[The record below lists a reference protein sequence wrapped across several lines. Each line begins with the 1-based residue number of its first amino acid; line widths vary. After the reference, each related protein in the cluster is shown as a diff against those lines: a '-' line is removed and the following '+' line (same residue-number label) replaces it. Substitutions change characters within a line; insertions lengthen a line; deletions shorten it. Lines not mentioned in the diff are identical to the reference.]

1 MIDDAN
7 REARRILRRNP
18 SLLAMELL
26 WRWSFGLGLLAL
38 LFYAYAQLR
47 PAIFLTEADAEA
59 FHTQDPFAL
68 ASAISDLTTPLLPLV
83 FKLCAQL
90 FALAAVLWAVISAC
104 GRGIITRVL
113 VARLSVEHGIA
124 PAADAPRW
132 LSHVALHAA
141 RVLMLLIL
149 VMGYL
154 GGLFLASLVGPAQQS
169 PVLTILILCATFA
182 ASLALW
188 SYVNRVLALAPVF
201 VALDGALPLDAT
213 VSAIRF
219 FGRNPGRL
227 RSVLRGNNAL
237 RAAVVLAI
245 TVVGAATVALPAPS
259 WTISA
264 LLLLETLLYFVLAD
278 FLHLARL
285 AAQVAVVV
293 HERVLTAPLAASAE
307 QSGTTPL

>member
-1 MIDDAN
+1 
-7 REARRILRRNP
+7 
-18 SLLAMELL
+18 
-26 WRWSFGLGLLAL
+26 
-38 LFYAYAQLR
+38 
-47 PAIFLTEADAEA
+47 
-59 FHTQDPFAL
+59 
-68 ASAISDLTTPLLPLV
+68 
-83 FKLCAQL
+83 
-90 FALAAVLWAVISAC
+90 
-104 GRGIITRVL
+104 VL